1 MGQKVALAAIAAFA
15 AALARAQSAPPDAT
29 PTPAAAPSPAA
40 GAAPAPATGSALAP
54 TPTPAGSST
63 RLPPPV
69 PIPILR
75 LADPPVVSVETLPT
89 DNPFATPADAPAMAP
104 VKPVY
109 ADLKIATSLFAA
121 VRVDAKGKP
130 ISVRRARDPIPALAA
145 QTQTSLL
152 RWAFDPGKKAGQAVE
167 TWASLRLDLVAEID
181 APKVET
187 LLLTPILPSTP
198 IPKPLD
204 WGSDPA
210 WLESVKPPPPTEGV
224 LPIEQLDTP
233 PVPRKQPWSSSSYK
247 GPFSV
252 KFWVRINPAGH
263 VEKSI
268 PIQASE
274 PVLIAYFRKTM
285 ETWAFR
291 PARAG
296 NAGVATW
303 NELVLAGTF
312 DYSTELK
319 MTTTLRQSL

>member
-1 MGQKVALAAIAAFA
+1 MV
-15 AALARAQSAPPDAT
+15 
-29 PTPAAAPSPAA
+29 
-40 GAAPAPATGSALAP
+40 
-54 TPTPAGSST
+54 
-63 RLPPPV
+63 
-69 PIPILR
+69 
-75 LADPPVVSVETLPT
+75 
-89 DNPFATPADAPAMAP
+89 P
-104 VKPVY
+104 VKPTY
-109 ADLKIATSLFAA
+109 ADLKIPASLFVA

-130 ISVRRARDPIPALAA
+130 VAVRRARDPIPALAA

-152 RWAFDPGKKAGQAVE
+152 RWNFDPGRKGGQPVE
-167 TWASLRLDLVAEID
+167 TWASLRLDLVVEID

-187 LLLTPILPSTP
+187 LLLTPILASTP
-198 IPKPLD
+198 IPKPVE
-204 WGSDPA
+204 WGNDSA
-210 WLESVKPPPPTEGV
+210 WLDALKPAPASDGV
-224 LPIEQLDTP
+224 LPIEQVDTP

-252 KFWVRINPAGH
+252 KFWVRIGAAGR

-274 PVLIAYFRKTM
+274 PVLIAYLRKTL

-296 NAGVATW
+296 NAAAPTW
-303 NELVLAGTF
+303 NELVLAGTV